1 MTSLPIA
8 WWPKQP
14 RMSLNGGRLAGKL
27 LEAAGC
33 PNSRSKTT
41 TYTIAVTWSLQACT
55 MMPSAQTQ
63 GVSQWTLRHCW
74 QPILQIQHHY
84 LQLPGLYV
92 PDLWHLC
99 TASRKYS
106 VTALQ
111 DAVHGVRLPLL
122 AAAHTAGPWWQRSS
136 SAGCPQACCC
146 SCPPC
151 RSAAP
156 PCLCPG

>member
-14 RMSLNGGRLAGKL
+14 RISLNGGRLAGKL

-41 TYTIAVTWSLQACT
+41 TYTIAVTWSMQACT
-55 MMPSAQTQ
+55 MMPSAHSKESLNGHLGIAGSPYSRSSTTIYSCQ
-63 GVSQWTLRHCW
+63 GCMYLTYSICV
-74 QPILQIQHHY
+74 QP
-84 LQLPGLYV
+84 
-92 PDLWHLC
+92 
-99 TASRKYS
+99 RKYS

-111 DAVHGVRLPLL
+111 DVVHGVRLPLL